1 MINPSM
7 HPWLFP
13 SGPAGW
19 RRGGEREQ
27 SGGFRRLAA
36 TGQKLASAALLVNKA
51 KTKR

>member
-7 HPWLFP
+7 HPQLFP
-13 SGPAGW
+13 SGPVGW
-19 RRGGEREQ
+19 RRGGECEQ
-27 SGGFRRLAA
+27 SGGSRRLAA